1 MTITTQ
7 YGTWQNYV
15 GELSVRDGIETA
27 LAGLTAGYDMD
38 ALEQAYRAAV
48 NAALP
53 DGVTL
58 DGDLIHGPY
67 SMRCVETTAEITE
80 VIKGV
85 DFWALA
91 GQHELPEVPTAFE
104 L

>member
-7 YGTWQNYV
+7 YGTWANFT
-15 GELSVRDGIETA
+15 GEATVRDGIETA
-27 LAGLTAGYDMD
+27 LAGLTAGYDME
-38 ALEQAYRAAV
+38 ALEAAYRAAV

-67 SMRCVETTAEITE
+67 SMQCVETTGEIAEAIRS
-80 VIKGV
+80 V
-85 DFWALA
+85 DFWTLA
-91 GQHELPEVPTAFE
+91 EQHELPEVPTAFE